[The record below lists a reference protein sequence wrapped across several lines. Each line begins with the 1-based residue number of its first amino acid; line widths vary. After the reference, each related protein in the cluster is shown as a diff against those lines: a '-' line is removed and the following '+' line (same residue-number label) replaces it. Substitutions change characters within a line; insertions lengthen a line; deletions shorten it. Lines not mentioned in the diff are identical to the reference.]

1 MPKPRMMDMMKQVAQ
16 VRKMQKALAGKT
28 VEARSKEDIVVV
40 VARGDMTIKSI
51 TVKPEAVDPARM
63 ERLEK
68 LMVSTVNSA
77 LDAAKKAAAGDMSKM
92 GDLSGLAEMLGNK

>member
-16 VRKMQKALAGKT
+16 VRKMQKVLAAKT